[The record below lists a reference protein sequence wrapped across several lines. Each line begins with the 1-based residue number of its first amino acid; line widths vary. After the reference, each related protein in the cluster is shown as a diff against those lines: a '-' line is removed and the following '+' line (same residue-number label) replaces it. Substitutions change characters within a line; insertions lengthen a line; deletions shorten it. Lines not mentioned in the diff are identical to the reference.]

1 MSKERKRDFDAEV
14 ERLRMDNEQKARQIE
29 ILQRE
34 IEIYK
39 DLFAKSGFVALVP
52 K

>member
-1 MSKERKRDFDAEV
+1 MSKERKKDFDAEV
-14 ERLRMDNEQKARQIE
+14 ERLRIDNEQKAREIE
-29 ILQRE
+29 MLKRE
-34 IEIYK
+34 IEVYK